1 MRNLR
6 IKRQYS
12 IIAHSPDL
20 VELRYGVWNPISFTL
35 SDQTNAGKLF
45 RLLDRLDGS
54 LSLSQIAKEENVSH
68 EEIHALVDHLVQ
80 LGVIESDVS
89 SSLDH
94 YLDNFAPGSRGA
106 AKEAPDG
113 LPVVLLGDSELTSQI
128 KHFLQLALPERDISL
143 ISPKDP
149 IQVVLSDADTTW
161 LANGL
166 RFAER
171 TKIFEKLDNK
181 FLIFATKII
190 HPIQFQLVNRISL
203 DRGFSWIHAAI
214 DGPFLFV
221 GPMFVPHRSA
231 CYECFERRVTMN
243 LREAASYQRYKRAL
257 VEREIRCG
265 RPPVEPVLV
274 GLLASHT
281 AFEALNFLLTRASS
295 LVNKVLAIYLPTMEI
310 TYNEVLRV
318 PGCEACS
325 PIVER
330 DGKELY
336 FDIMALIQK

>member
-1 MRNLR
+1 MTNLR

-35 SDQTNAGKLF
+35 TDQTNSGKLF

-54 LSLSQIAKEENVSH
+54 LSPSQIAKEENVSH
-68 EEIHALVDHLVQ
+68 EEVQALVDHLVQ
-80 LGVIESDVS
+80 LGVIESNVS
-89 SSLDH
+89 NPLDH

-106 AKEAPDG
+106 GKEMADD
-113 LPVVLLGDSELTSQI
+113 LAVVLLGDPELASQI
-128 KHFLQLALPERDISL
+128 KHLLQLTLPEHNISL
-143 ISPKDP
+143 LSPRDP
-149 IQVVLSDADTTW
+149 IQMALSNADSTW

-166 RFAER
+166 RFEET
-171 TKIFEKLDNK
+171 TKIFEKLDDK

-203 DRGFSWIHAAI
+203 DRGIPWIHAAI

-221 GPMFVPHRSA
+221 GPIFVPRRSA

-281 AFEALNFLLTRASS
+281 AFEALNFLLTGASS

-336 FDIMALIQK
+336 FDIRALIQE